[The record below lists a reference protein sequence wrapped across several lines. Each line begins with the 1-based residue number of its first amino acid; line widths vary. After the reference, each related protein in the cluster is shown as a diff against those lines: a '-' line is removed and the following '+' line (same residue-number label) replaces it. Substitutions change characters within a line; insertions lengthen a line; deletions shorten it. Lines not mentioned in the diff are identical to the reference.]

1 METYEQILTLGS
13 GGAGVVLLMRH
24 KETNKLY
31 AVKRIQVDNSRKTKT
46 KEAVL
51 QEAEILRNLKHPHIV
66 TWSDTFYDTANELIY
81 IAMDYCDGGTLD
93 DQIKGRKPDEYFSEH
108 VTMKWFVQVLM
119 AVSYIHSKKILHRDI
134 KTSNILLTK
143 RGMIKLGDFGISKIM
158 SHTLDMASTCVG
170 TPCYLSPE
178 LCQDIPYSTKSD
190 IWALGCLLYELCT
203 LKPAFWARNLLNLF
217 YKIIKGEYSP
227 APDQYSK
234 DLHSLIEKMLCL
246 VPENRPSASSILGM
260 PYVQEHLGQ
269 FIEHQETEL
278 TKVNVESRPQTRQVC
293 VPEDISAVKS
303 EDATLSWKDTV
314 VYMEMPTL
322 QESPSMK
329 GDDEAALVV
338 EEELAHATT
347 ESDYSEDFE
356 ENESLSSVE
365 GTSRKDASFSP
376 ERPFEEE
383 SQAPPD
389 VDVDAME
396 YPDDFEDAEEEE
408 LAEVVSCAR
417 NAIQSL
423 SEDDTLE
430 LKDSGGLSVT
440 MRTLK
445 DKYIEDVGPLL
456 YEEISGHFLN
466 GLKPEDLQPQFQH
479 TIGTDHL
486 ETCYL
491 IFNIEQEGTTTC

>member
-1 METYEQILTLGS
+1 MDKYDQILPLGS

-24 KETNKLY
+24 KDTKKLY

-51 QEAEILRNLKHPHIV
+51 QEAEILRTLKHPHIV
-66 TWSDTFYDTANELIY
+66 TWSDTFYDAANEHIY

-93 DQIKGRKPDEYFSEH
+93 DQVKERKAEEYFSEH
-108 VTMKWFVQVLM
+108 VIMNWFVQVLM
-119 AVSYIHSKKILHRDI
+119 AVSYIHSTKILHRDI
-134 KTSNILLTK
+134 KTSNVLLTK
-143 RGMIKLGDFGISKIM
+143 RGTIKLGDFGISKIM
-158 SHTLDMASTCVG
+158 NHTLDMASTCVG

-190 IWALGCLLYELCT
+190 IWALGCLLYELCA
-203 LKPAFWARNLLNLF
+203 LRPAFWAKNLLNLF

-227 APDQYSK
+227 VPGQYSD

-260 PYVQEHLGQ
+260 FYVQEHLGQ

-278 TKVNVESRPQTRQVC
+278 TKVNAEPRPQTREEC
-293 VPEDISAVKS
+293 VTEVTSAVKN
-303 EDATLSWKDTV
+303 EEATLTWKDTV
-314 VYMEMPTL
+314 VYVEMPTL
-322 QESPSMK
+322 QEAPSVE
-329 GDDEAALVV
+329 GDDQAPLVV
-338 EEELAHATT
+338 DEEMAHATT

-356 ENESLSSVE
+356 ENESVSSVE
-365 GTSRKDASFSP
+365 GTSKKDASFSP
-376 ERPFEEE
+376 ERPFEETHV
-383 SQAPPD
+383 PPDD
-389 VDVDAME
+389 VDVME

-417 NAIQSL
+417 NVIQSL
-423 SEDDTLE
+423 SEDDSLE
-430 LKDSGGLSVT
+430 LKDSGGLSIT

-445 DKYIEDVGPLL
+445 EKYIEDVGPLL

-466 GLKPEDLQPQFQH
+466 GLRPEDLQPQFQH
-479 TIGTDHL
+479 TVGTDHL

-491 IFNIEQEGTTTC
+491 IFNIDQEATC

>member
-66 TWSDTFYDTANELIY
+66 TWSYTFYDTANELIY

-217 YKIIKGEYSP
+217 YKILKGEYSP

-260 PYVQEHLGQ
+260 PYVQEHLSQ

-293 VPEDISAVKS
+293 VPEDISAVK
-303 EDATLSWKDTV
+303 T
-314 VYMEMPTL
+314 
-322 QESPSMK
+322 
-329 GDDEAALVV
+329 LVV

-445 DKYIEDVGPLL
+445 EKYIEDVGPLL